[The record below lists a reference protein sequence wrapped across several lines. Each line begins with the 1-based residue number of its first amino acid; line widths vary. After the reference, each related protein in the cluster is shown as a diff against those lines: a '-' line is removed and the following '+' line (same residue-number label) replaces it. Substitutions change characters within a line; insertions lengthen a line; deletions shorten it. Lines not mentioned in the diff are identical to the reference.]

1 MCHAAIDDEKVK
13 KTYQAHITVNSDK
26 VNKSY
31 ENHMKIM
38 TITGQDN
45 KACVNQVEFKDKVKK
60 PHQNH
65 KL

>member
-13 KTYQAHITVNSDK
+13 KPYQAHITVNSDK

-38 TITGQDN
+38 TITGQVN
-45 KACVNQVEFKDKVKK
+45 KLLNSG
-60 PHQNH
+60 
-65 KL
+65 